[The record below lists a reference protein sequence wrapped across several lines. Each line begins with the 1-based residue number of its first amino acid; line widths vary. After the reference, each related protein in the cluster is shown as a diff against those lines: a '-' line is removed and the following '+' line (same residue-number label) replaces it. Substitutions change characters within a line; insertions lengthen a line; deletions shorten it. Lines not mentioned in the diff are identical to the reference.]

1 MLRNL
6 ARAARAR
13 ARSHDTT
20 APLGEAARQ
29 ADESRAR
36 PPEEDDARGGR
47 RAAAA
52 AKAQQRLVDTE
63 SRLFGGGVG
72 ATHPFVLT
80 LLAACVGLHFYNA
93 DLQTKREEEEELL
106 ERLRARRRARPLSAD
121 ELDHALAR
129 KRRLLDIGEGDAADA
144 ARLSEE
150 HRGAPRPS
158 GVTTGILRG
167 MMSFR
172 VGHVRVR
179 VAS

>member
-6 ARAARAR
+6 ARAARGAR
-13 ARSHDTT
+13 APAATT
-20 APLGEAARQ
+20 RRRLSAK
-29 ADESRAR
+29 
-36 PPEEDDARGGR
+36 PPAKPTKAEPVPQKKMTREEVDAL
-47 RAAAA
+47 AAA

-150 HRGAPRPS
+150 IARLEAERRN
-158 GVTTGILRG
+158 V
-167 MMSFR
+167 
-172 VGHVRVR
+172 
-179 VAS
+179 

>member
-1 MLRNL
+1 M
-6 ARAARAR
+6 ARRRLSAKPPAKPTKAEP
-13 ARSHDTT
+13 TT
-20 APLGEAARQ
+20 QKKMTR
-29 ADESRAR
+29 
-36 PPEEDDARGGR
+36 EEVDAL
-47 RAAAA
+47 AAA

-150 HRGAPRPS
+150 ISRLEAERRN
-158 GVTTGILRG
+158 V
-167 MMSFR
+167 
-172 VGHVRVR
+172 
-179 VAS
+179 

>member
-1 MLRNL
+1 MCAPRTAMGIGILRNL
-6 ARAARAR
+6 GDTNTDSHRIVLDKIHPCLAVIAA
-13 ARSHDTT
+13 STGQHWETV
-20 APLGEAARQ
+20 LNHWLS
-29 ADESRAR
+29 SR
-36 PPEEDDARGGR
+36 
-47 RAAAA
+47 
-52 AKAQQRLVDTE
+52 KAQQRLVDTE

-129 KRRLLDIGEGDAADA
+129 KRRLLDAGAGDAADA

-150 HRGAPRPS
+150 ISRLEAERRN
-158 GVTTGILRG
+158 V
-167 MMSFR
+167 
-172 VGHVRVR
+172 
-179 VAS
+179 

>member
-6 ARAARAR
+6 ARAAR
-13 ARSHDTT
+13 
-20 APLGEAARQ
+20 G
-29 ADESRAR
+29 AR
-36 PPEEDDARGGR
+36 PPAAMPRRRLSAKPPAKPTKAEPTTQKKMTREEVDAL
-47 RAAAA
+47 AAA

-129 KRRLLDIGEGDAADA
+129 KRRLLDAGAGDAADA

-150 HRGAPRPS
+150 IRRLEAERRN
-158 GVTTGILRG
+158 V
-167 MMSFR
+167 
-172 VGHVRVR
+172 
-179 VAS
+179 

>member
-1 MLRNL
+1 MDNYAHKAKGLTRWTPPREEKSP
-6 ARAARAR
+6 RAKKPAPAPPANDDALQRAR
-13 ARSHDTT
+13 ATLAALEGSLPDS
-20 APLGEAARQ
+20 APPV
-29 ADESRAR
+29 
-36 PPEEDDARGGR
+36 PPDAL
-47 RAAAA
+47 AAA

-129 KRRLLDIGEGDAADA
+129 KRRLLEVGDGDAADA

-150 HRGAPRPS
+150 IARLEAERRN
-158 GVTTGILRG
+158 V
-167 MMSFR
+167 
-172 VGHVRVR
+172 
-179 VAS
+179 

>member
-6 ARAARAR
+6 ARAAR
-13 ARSHDTT
+13 
-20 APLGEAARQ
+20 G
-29 ADESRAR
+29 AR
-36 PPEEDDARGGR
+36 PPAAMTRRRLSAKPPAKPTKAEPGERRRKMTREEVDAL
-47 RAAAA
+47 AAA

-150 HRGAPRPS
+150 ISRLEAERRN
-158 GVTTGILRG
+158 V
-167 MMSFR
+167 
-172 VGHVRVR
+172 
-179 VAS
+179 